1 MITIEDLII
10 LILGV
15 ATGCYVGM
23 YLHRMRS
30 QHARKIAKR
39 FQDAGAISPK
49 TAVKPEDIGIS
60 SKDEILELVTERTK
74 EGRYYL
80 ERRINKTIIFL
91 LVLAAAIVT
100 TGAILNVNLFILILS
115 WIIAIIIWRVVT
127 EKIAEKTR

>member
-30 QHARKIAKR
+30 QHAREIAKR

-49 TAVKPEDIGIS
+49 TAVRPEDIGIS

-80 ERRINKTIIFL
+80 AERRINKTIIFL

-100 TGAILNVNLFILILS
+100 AGAILNVNLFILILS
-115 WIIAIIIWRVVT
+115 WVVAIIIWRVVT
-127 EKIAEKTR
+127 EKNC